1 MAKTKTSTSRGRSA
15 SSGSDNIFL
24 LKLVLYMILGSQ
36 WVRFS
41 GFDGAAELPIPLGLI
56 IGLWFANHDH
66 FKIDR
71 KIEYAV
77 LLIAMLVGFWTRV
90 GVYVQL

>member
-1 MAKTKTSTSRGRSA
+1 
-15 SSGSDNIFL
+15 
-24 LKLVLYMILGSQ
+24 MILGSQ

-41 GFDGAAELPIPLGLI
+41 GLDGMAELPIPVGLLV
-56 IGLWFANHDH
+56 GLWFAHHDH
-66 FKIDR
+66 FQIDR

-77 LLIAMLVGFWTRV
+77 LLGAMLVGFWTRV